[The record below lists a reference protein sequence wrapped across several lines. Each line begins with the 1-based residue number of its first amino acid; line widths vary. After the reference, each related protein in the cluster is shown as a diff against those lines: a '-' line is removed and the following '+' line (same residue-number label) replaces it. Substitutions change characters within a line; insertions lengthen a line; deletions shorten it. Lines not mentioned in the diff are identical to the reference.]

1 MEKTTLDILSR
12 PFERS
17 EIKQRP
23 GYNRKVLD
31 YVEAHTV
38 IARLNE
44 AFDGDWSFEIAEHSI
59 VDNEVVIL
67 GRLTAGDVSKGQF
80 GGKPR
85 TSGSQLGDD
94 LKAAASD
101 CLKKCATLLG
111 VGLHLYRD
119 EVVPGDNGDNGKPEE
134 MDAKGFVQSLR
145 ERRENDGNEERL
157 TEAQKL
163 LRERRAAVA
172 K

>member
-1 MEKTTLDILSR
+1 MESGTLEILSR

-23 GYNRKVLD
+23 GYNGKTLD

-44 AFDGDWSFEIAEHSI
+44 AFDGDWTFQVVKHDVSETDVI
-59 VDNEVVIL
+59 VL
-67 GRLTAGDVSKGQF
+67 GRLVAGGEIKEQF

-94 LKAAASD
+94 LKAAGSD

-111 VGLHLYRD
+111 VALHLYRD
-119 EVVPGDNGDNGKPEE
+119 EVVPGDNGDNGKTEDRDNLTP
-134 MDAKGFVQSLR
+134 AQKVLR
-145 ERRENDGNEERL
+145 ERK
-157 TEAQKL
+157 AQLATK
-163 LRERRAAVA
+163 
-172 K
+172 